1 MVQTSFHAR
10 VKKKKK
16 NLVDKGEA
24 ILVLYF
30 DCGAAF
36 VTV

>member
-10 VKKKKK
+10 VKKK